1 MNEQI
6 DLATAQRVI
15 DTALEVAGAQG
26 ALVAT
31 VVVDRGGHIVAAARM
46 DGISF
51 VMTDVARRKATL
63 ASAMALPTGSVADM
77 AGADPLLL
85 GAFTGSPDVLAL
97 GGGAPIMGSNGPIGG
112 LGIAGGHYTSD
123 QAIADKAVQ

>member
-1 MNEQI
+1 MNDQI
-6 DLATAQRVI
+6 DLATARRVL
-15 DTALEVAGAQG
+15 DSAVELAAAQG
-26 ALVAT
+26 AVVAV
-31 VVVDRGGHIVAAARM
+31 VVVDRGGHIVTSARM
-46 DGISF
+46 DGMSF

-63 ASAMALPTGSVADM
+63 ASAMALPTGAVADM

-97 GGGAPIMGSNGPIGG
+97 GGGAPIMGPGGPVGGIGV
-112 LGIAGGHYTSD
+112 AGGHYTSD